1 MTPPSVPP
9 GPDGRPTTVT
19 VAFYSWVIGAVLLTA
34 TGLLLLTWPPAAYKL
49 VGGLL
54 PVVGLS
60 IGYLAGRTR
69 KRHARFARAT
79 LALAMATVVFLAL
92 VLLFLPLPVGVVG
105 ILGLAVIALI
115 AGSALSQRPAS
126 QRWHDPEAGR

>member
-1 MTPPSVPP
+1 MTDNPAQAS
-9 GPDGRPTTVT
+9 RPTTVS
-19 VAFYSWVIGAVLLTA
+19 VAFYSWIVGAVLLTA

-49 VGGLL
+49 VGVLL
-54 PVVGLS
+54 PIIGLA

-69 KRHARFARAT
+69 KRHAGFARAA

-105 ILGLAVIALI
+105 VLGLAVIALI
-115 AGSALSQRPAS
+115 TGSALNQRPAS
-126 QRWHDPEAGR
+126 VQWYNPEGTR